1 MIATRLPQAQSAANR
16 AFSYNFAISSSK
28 FSLNLPKNSVNILKN
43 LVNILKNL
51 VNFLKY
57 LPSFF
62 RKILKKKFDD
72 CRRKLLYFKMYLKA
86 RDTGFRRSLN
96 KKTLAGG
103 AYKVLQSYHR
113 RNTI

>member
-72 CRRKLLYFKMYLKA
+72 CRRKLVYFKMYLPA
-86 RDTGFRRSLN
+86 GDMGFRRESQQKN
-96 KKTLAGG
+96 ASGG

-113 RNTI
+113 RNTV